1 MFSIK
6 RIFLP
11 DRERYEGVRPI
22 NIYFLRALYLL
33 MFVGVGIE
41 TWGRLIGHEGPWDHT
56 KAVAVA
62 VWAAYPTL
70 GLLGLLQP
78 LRWLPIVIFMIF
90 YKTIW
95 IAFVAYPLWRG
106 SPCRKPCTG
115 NGRGL
120 YLGAVSCRHRPVGIC
135 LAKDDPERLRGSAK
149 EGFYRPAFCLHGQTI
164 TAHGTNRGRIAAG
177 DEGVGRFS
185 SLGPDRSRN

>member
-95 IAFVAYPLWRG
+95 IAFVAYPLWRAG
-106 SPCRKPCTG
+106 ALAGNPAQEMAGVFIWAPFLAVIVPWGYVWRKM
-115 NGRGL
+115 
-120 YLGAVSCRHRPVGIC
+120 I
-135 LAKDDPERLRGSAK
+135 
-149 EGFYRPAFCLHGQTI
+149 
-164 TAHGTNRGRIAAG
+164 
-177 DEGVGRFS
+177 
-185 SLGPDRSRN
+185 RNA